1 MARDIDE
8 LLRADAVNVEQ
19 TKRLFDVFDPALFE
33 AFNRATRM
41 FDWFAA
47 LLGNHAADVDDMR
60 EIKRCG
66 QTLGARNGAELRA
79 ILTRPTQDVAR
90 SKLLGRIERA
100 NDRMLGRRLRGL
112 VLTMIDR
119 AYHWGVT
126 DLLRMRLTPAI
137 GYQRIEAEAFALIC
151 RMRDHP
157 HIARKWKDIVSD
169 DDGVNFYKKNQGAL
183 RVEMTGAK
191 LDFAYDSASGIAL
204 HVRFAGAA
212 YGFRQQS
219 REEGETFVHEM
230 KLLCQELDPKEP
242 QYFLAQTLGFLRT
255 QDSSSQR
262 SPARSRRCARA
273 PGKSRWRHSRGSS
286 MLLGSGSW
294 SSPRRTLIGGRGCS
308 SLPLRSSQ

>member
-1 MARDIDE
+1 
-8 LLRADAVNVEQ
+8 
-19 TKRLFDVFDPALFE
+19 
-33 AFNRATRM
+33 
-41 FDWFAA
+41 
-47 LLGNHAADVDDMR
+47 
-60 EIKRCG
+60 
-66 QTLGARNGAELRA
+66 
-79 ILTRPTQDVAR
+79 
-90 SKLLGRIERA
+90 
-100 NDRMLGRRLRGL
+100 
-112 VLTMIDR
+112 MIDR

-212 YGFRQQS
+212 YGFRQES

-255 QDSSSQR
+255 QDRIFAALPSAFPEVRDGTWEESVAAFTRIVDALGQR
-262 SPARSRRCARA
+262 FVEKFPAHVDRWARLFQPPA
-273 PGKSRWRHSRGSS
+273 S
-286 MLLGSGSW
+286 
-294 SSPRRTLIGGRGCS
+294 
-308 SLPLRSSQ
+308 

>member
-1 MARDIDE
+1 MARDIDQ
-8 LLRADAVNVEQ
+8 LLRADTANVEQ
-19 TKRLFDVFDPALFE
+19 TKRLFDAFDPALFE

-47 LLGNHAADVDDMR
+47 LIGHHLSDLDDMH

-66 QTLGARNGAELRA
+66 KTLGARSLAELRA
-79 ILTRPTQDVAR
+79 ILAR
-90 SKLLGRIERA
+90 ETHDEARRELVGRIERA
-100 NDRMLGRRLRGL
+100 NDRILGRRLRGL

-137 GYQRIEAEAFALIC
+137 GYQRIESEAFALIC

-157 HIARKWKDIVSD
+157 HIARKWMEIASD
-169 DDGVNFYKKNQGAL
+169 DDGVNFYRENQGAL
-183 RVEMTGAK
+183 RDEMKRTK

-212 YGFRQQS
+212 YGFQQKAH
-219 REEGETFVHEM
+219 EVGEAFVHEM

-242 QYFLAQTLGFLRT
+242 KYFLAQALGFLRT
-255 QDSSSQR
+255 QDRIFAALPSAFPEVRDDTWGESVAAFTRIVDALGQR
-262 SPARSRRCARA
+262 FVQKFPAHVDRWARLFQY
-273 PGKSRWRHSRGSS
+273 PIRG
-286 MLLGSGSW
+286 
-294 SSPRRTLIGGRGCS
+294 PE
-308 SLPLRSSQ
+308 